1 MNKEKLL
8 YTIGEVA
15 EELHVEQHVLR
26 FWESQFRQIKPI
38 KRKGRRL
45 YDHECIEAIKKI
57 KYMLYDKGYTIK
69 GVQKE
74 FNDDVKIDRGS
85 KDLLQELTDLRD
97 YLISKI
103 NSEEGS
109 RKCSADVCHIAGEP
123 IKKV

>member
-1 MNKEKLL
+1 MDKEKLL

-15 EELHVEQHVLR
+15 EELHLEQHVLR
-26 FWESQFRQIKPI
+26 FWENQFHQIKPI

-45 YDHECIEAIKKI
+45 YDHKCIEAIKRI

-74 FNDDVKIDRGS
+74 FDNNVKINCGL

-103 NSEEGS
+103 NSE
-109 RKCSADVCHIAGEP
+109 
-123 IKKV
+123 

>member
-1 MNKEKLL
+1 MNKEKLF

-15 EELHVEQHVLR
+15 EELHLEQHVLR

-45 YDHECIEAIKKI
+45 YDHKCIEVIKKI

-74 FNDDVKIDRGS
+74 FDNNIKSSCNFGN
-85 KDLLQELTDLRD
+85 LLPQLIDLRD
-97 YLISKI
+97 YLINKI
-103 NSEEGS
+103 NSEKSNEQL
-109 RKCSADVCHIAGEP
+109 
-123 IKKV
+123 

>member
-1 MNKEKLL
+1 MNKEKLF

-15 EELHVEQHVLR
+15 EELCLEQHVLR
-26 FWESQFRQIKPI
+26 FWEGQFRQINPI

-45 YDHECIEAIKKI
+45 YDHKCIEVIKKI

-74 FNDDVKIDRGS
+74 FDNDIKINCDL
-85 KDLLQELTDLRD
+85 KDLLQELTGLRD

-103 NSEEGS
+103 NSEKSSE
-109 RKCSADVCHIAGEP
+109 RP
-123 IKKV
+123 

>member
-15 EELHVEQHVLR
+15 EELHLEQHVLR
-26 FWESQFRQIKPI
+26 FWENQFCQIKPI

-45 YDHECIEAIKKI
+45 YDHKCIEVIKKI

-74 FNDDVKIDRGS
+74 FGNVNRGS

-103 NSEEGS
+103 NS
-109 RKCSADVCHIAGEP
+109 
-123 IKKV
+123 

>member
-1 MNKEKLL
+1 
-8 YTIGEVA
+8 
-15 EELHVEQHVLR
+15 
-26 FWESQFRQIKPI
+26 
-38 KRKGRRL
+38 
-45 YDHECIEAIKKI
+45 
-57 KYMLYDKGYTIK
+57 GYTIK

-74 FNDDVKIDRGS
+74 FNNDVKIDRGS

>member
-15 EELHVEQHVLR
+15 AELNLEQHVLR

-45 YDHECIEAIKKI
+45 YDHKCIEAIKKI

-74 FNDDVKIDRGS
+74 FDNDMKVNRDP

-103 NSEEGS
+103 NSEES
-109 RKCSADVCHIAGEP
+109 NEQP
-123 IKKV
+123 

>member
-15 EELHVEQHVLR
+15 EKLHVEQHVLR
-26 FWESQFRQIKPI
+26 FWENQFRQIEPI

-45 YDHECIEAIKKI
+45 YDYKCIEAIKKI

-74 FNDDVKIDRGS
+74 FDSNTKS
-85 KDLLQELTDLRD
+85 NCNFSNLLKELTDLRD

-103 NSEEGS
+103 DSEES
-109 RKCSADVCHIAGEP
+109 NRQS
-123 IKKV
+123 

>member
-15 EELHVEQHVLR
+15 EELHLEQHVLR
-26 FWESQFRQIKPI
+26 FWESQFHQIKPI
-38 KRKGRRL
+38 KLKGRRL
-45 YDHECIEAIKKI
+45 YDHKCIEVIKKI

-74 FNDDVKIDRGS
+74 LDNDVKINRDS

-103 NSEEGS
+103 NSE
-109 RKCSADVCHIAGEP
+109 
-123 IKKV
+123 